1 MSDYLKR
8 HCIVFLFLISFAAV
22 KGQTTKVS
30 SNDGIWQDYGAP
42 VSAKTYHVFHGRL
55 VNVNWSDIETSPNN
69 WNWTIF
75 DSDVNQHIA
84 DNMPVI
90 ILVYTGPN
98 APNWL
103 YSNGVPQVNA
113 TDSSGNVIAYSPYY
127 LDSNYNNYF
136 KRMITNVSLH
146 IQSYTSSTRNLIIG
160 IQGCYGSTG
169 DPIAYKGAVP
179 PQYQISLAQFDSLF
193 KVYSLYYYNQ
203 YQALTPPIT
212 LLSNPSTAD
221 STETYWLM
229 HNCPGGWLKCGT
241 FAKGSQ
247 INMELDKQSWL
258 YNILNQPQNGRFV
271 MSRSEILGQQL
282 SAGWWLQD
290 DYKEMFGIMCYC
302 IYWGLDWP
310 DETSTFIANHHY
322 DSAFLFFNK
331 YAGQKIPGLA
341 TNAMCAL
348 KDALDASDSIRFP
361 SGIYGAVS
369 QTNTSRYINIYNAYS
384 SYGAKLE
391 DTAAAVNFDLGCL
404 SAAGTNDV
412 GWHLLPGNY
421 ERYLHQI
428 NANATSAGYWNVD
441 DKDSTVIF
449 GRYARGFDIANNKN
463 ALYFDVDDN
472 FLRNAP
478 LNGAYPVTIQVTY
491 FDSGYGS
498 WKLCYDAVGDRNK
511 ASGKVTC
518 ANTGKWK
525 KSKIV
530 LSQANFGNRSV
541 NHSDF
546 YIRNAGTENVIFST
560 VELSRPQ
567 LADTGFITT
576 RLEPFD
582 TVCIN
587 SSSAPHSFVLH
598 ATSLDSTSV
607 QIGPFKNCEFSA
619 TAKGKFK
626 TKLLISDYGNTI
638 NQTIYVK
645 LNTADTISI
654 SGSIPIT
661 GGGKNEAL
669 VNVSGSVVNT
679 SPVLNAVVS
688 NITCF
693 NSRNGAIDLQPAG
706 GMDSA
711 AFTYKWTNNVQQFW
725 TVTTQDISDL
735 YPANYTV
742 VVNSPYGCSTSKIF
756 PVRQPRKLQETV
768 TQDSSISC
776 KGGSTT
782 VTVSATGGTRP
793 YTGTGT
799 FVQTAGP
806 KFYPINDIN
815 NCTDTQRVNLINGS
829 LVAPLRPGGI
839 QGPISVA
846 GNTTGIIFSV
856 MNPNAAYTYNWTVS
870 GGIITSGQGTASITV
885 TWGILRGSVAVS
897 AGNTCGNSGAY
908 VLKVSIL
915 KSLTDNSDF
924 TMSAA
929 TANALSPGDVIALTP
944 NPVKDIATVRFFT
957 ATSEAYTIEIN
968 NVKGKQLLI
977 QKNTSLPGTNLKQ
990 LDVAGF
996 STGIY
1001 FIMLTDKNGERR
1013 MLKMIKQ

>member
-1 MSDYLKR
+1 MSEYLKG

-22 KGQTTKVS
+22 KGQTTKIS
-30 SNDGIWQDYGAP
+30 SNDGIWQDYGPAL
-42 VSAKTYHVFHGRL
+42 SAKTYHGFHGRL

-84 DNMPVI
+84 DSMPVI

-98 APNWL
+98 APGWL
-103 YSNGVPQVNA
+103 YSNGVPRVEA
-113 TDSSGNVIAYSPYY
+113 TDSSGNVIAHSPYY
-127 LDSNYNNYF
+127 LDSNYNSYF
-136 KRMITNVSLH
+136 KRMITNVSQH
-146 IQSYTSSTRNLIIG
+146 IQSYPSSIRNLIIG

-169 DPIAYKGAVP
+169 DPIAYKGAVQ
-179 PQYQISLAQFDSLF
+179 PQYQVSSAQFDSLF
-193 KVYSLYYYNQ
+193 KVYSLYYYTQ

-212 LLSNPSTAD
+212 LLSNPSTTD

-258 YNILNQPQNGRFV
+258 YNILNQPQNGQFV
-271 MSRSEILGQQL
+271 MSRSEIAGPQL
-282 SAGWWLQD
+282 SAGWWLED
-290 DYKEMFGIMCYC
+290 HYKEMFGIMCYC

-310 DETSTFIANHHY
+310 NETGAFISNHNY
-322 DSAFLFFNK
+322 DSAFSFFNK

-361 SGIYGAVS
+361 AAIYGTVS
-369 QTNTSRYINIYNAYS
+369 ETDTGRYVNIYNAYS

-391 DTAAAVNFDLGCL
+391 DISAVTGYDLGCL
-404 SAAGTNDV
+404 SAKGTNDV

-428 NANATSAGYWNVD
+428 KANATSAGYWNVD
-441 DKDSTVIF
+441 DKDSNAMF

-463 ALYFDVDDN
+463 ALYFDVDND

-498 WKLCYDAVGDRNK
+498 WRLYYDAVGDTKK
-511 ASGKVTC
+511 ASVKVTC
-518 ANTGKWK
+518 GNTGKWK

-530 LSQANFGNRSV
+530 LSQANFGNKSV
-541 NHSDF
+541 NKSDF
-546 YIRNAGTENVIFST
+546 YIKNTGTENVIFSM
-560 VELSRPQ
+560 VELSRPP

-576 RLEPFD
+576 SLRHFD

-587 SSSAPHSFVLH
+587 SSAVPNSFVLH
-598 ATSLDSTSV
+598 ATSLNGTTVKIGPLKSCSFSTS
-607 QIGPFKNCEFSA
+607 A
-619 TAKGKFK
+619 TGKFND
-626 TKLLISDYGNTI
+626 TLFIRSYGNTI

-645 LNTADTISI
+645 LNTADTVNI

-661 GGGKNEAL
+661 GGGKRKAL
-669 VNVSGSVVNT
+669 VRVSGSVVNS
-679 SPVLNAVVS
+679 SPALNAVIS
-688 NITCF
+688 NLTCF
-693 NSRNGAIDLQPAG
+693 NSKNGSIDLRPSG
-706 GMDSA
+706 GIDSA
-711 AFTYKWTNNVQQFW
+711 AFTYKWSVDYQQFW
-725 TVTTQDISDL
+725 TDTTQDLSNL
-735 YPANYTV
+735 YPGRYTV
-742 VVNSPYGCSTSKIF
+742 IVNSVYGCSTSKMF
-756 PVRQPRKLQETV
+756 PVSQPKKLQETAI
-768 TQDSSISC
+768 QDSNIVC

-799 FVQTAGP
+799 FVQAAGVI
-806 KFYPINDIN
+806 FYAINDAH
-815 NCTDTQRVNLINGS
+815 NCTDTQRISVAKGTLT
-829 LVAPLRPGGI
+829 APLKPSGI

-846 GNTTGIIFSV
+846 GSTTGIAFNV
-856 MNPNAAYTYNWTVS
+856 VNPNAAYTYNWTVS
-870 GGIITSGQGTASITV
+870 GGTITGGQGTASVTV
-885 TWGILRGSVAVS
+885 TWGILPGSVAVS

-908 VLKVSIL
+908 TLKISLL
-915 KSLTDNSDF
+915 KSLNNSDL
-924 TMSAA
+924 TTSAA
-929 TANALSPGDVIALTP
+929 TASTLSPGNAIALMP
-944 NPVKDIATVRFFT
+944 NPVKDIATVRFFS
-957 ATSEAYTIEIN
+957 ATSEAYTIIIN
-968 NVKGKQLLI
+968 DAQGRTLST
-977 QKNTSLPGTNLKQ
+977 QKSIALPGTNLEK
-990 LDVAGF
+990 LDVAWF
-996 STGIY
+996 SAGIY
-1001 FIMLTDKNGERR
+1001 FIILMEQNGEKR
-1013 MLKMIKQ
+1013 MIQMMKQ